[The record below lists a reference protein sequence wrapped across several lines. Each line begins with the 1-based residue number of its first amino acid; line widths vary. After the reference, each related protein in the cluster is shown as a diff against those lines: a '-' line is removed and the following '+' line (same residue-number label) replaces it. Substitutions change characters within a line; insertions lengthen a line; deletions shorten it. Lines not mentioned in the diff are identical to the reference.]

1 MHLSSLSKYANKG
14 PCSTWLLTVF
24 LHAAYK
30 YDAIGPSVRLD
41 LITVSILCKRPHLGS
56 IVCTFHSWTLPEFI
70 CLDVKQRVCW
80 LTNRLTVS
88 ELRL

>member
-30 YDAIGPSVRLD
+30 YDAIGPSVRLVYQSF
-41 LITVSILCKRPHLGS
+41 VSDPTSAPLSALF
-56 IVCTFHSWTLPEFI
+56 IVGRCRSLFA
-70 CLDVKQRVCW
+70 
-80 LTNRLTVS
+80 
-88 ELRL
+88 